1 MKIMFFEV
9 QKYDRLPVNKEFSIQ
24 NICPSLYPVFVL
36 CLVGSPYFFS
46 EYHPYLPA
54 GDTTMTPLA
63 TIPSASMENFV
74 KGKKCY
80 HIIDKARQIVGK

>member
-1 MKIMFFEV
+1 MIDYLSIKSFQFKI
-9 QKYDRLPVNKEFSIQ
+9 
-24 NICPSLYPVFVL
+24 FVL
-36 CLVGSPYFFS
+36 HFTPFLSCVWLESHIFFS

>member
-1 MKIMFFEV
+1 MEV
-9 QKYDRLPVNKEFSIQ
+9 TFQACSLKNKGNKRPQKNVYRI
-24 NICPSLYPVFVL
+24 
-36 CLVGSPYFFS
+36 FFS
-46 EYHPYLPA
+46 KYHPYLPA

>member
-1 MKIMFFEV
+1 
-9 QKYDRLPVNKEFSIQ
+9 
-24 NICPSLYPVFVL
+24 
-36 CLVGSPYFFS
+36 
-46 EYHPYLPA
+46 
-54 GDTTMTPLA
+54 MTPLA